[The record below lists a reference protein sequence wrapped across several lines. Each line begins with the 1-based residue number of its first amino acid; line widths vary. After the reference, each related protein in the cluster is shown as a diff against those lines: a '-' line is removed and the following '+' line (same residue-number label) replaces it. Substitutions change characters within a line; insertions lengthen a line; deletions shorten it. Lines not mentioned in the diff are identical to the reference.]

1 MFNALLKYGAGLTK
15 ISFLEDMSLIRLL
28 MFFGCCLMMVGF
40 GVDVDRVV
48 GRFLVEFVGIC
59 REVEGDIKD
68 LTSFKLAWI
77 VMLRP

>member
-1 MFNALLKYGAGLTK
+1 
-15 ISFLEDMSLIRLL
+15 
-28 MFFGCCLMMVGF
+28 MMVGF
-40 GVDVDRVV
+40 CVDVDRVV